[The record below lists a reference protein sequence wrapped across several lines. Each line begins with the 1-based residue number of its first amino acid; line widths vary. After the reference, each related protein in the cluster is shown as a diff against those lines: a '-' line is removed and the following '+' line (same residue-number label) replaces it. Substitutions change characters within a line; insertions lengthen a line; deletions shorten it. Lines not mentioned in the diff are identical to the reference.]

1 MKHITSLSLLTL
13 TAAASFAQSAAAPS
27 AYTVSGNVAVT
38 SNYVFR
44 GLSLSGGHSAVQG
57 GFDFSKTPVAGLTAG
72 VFASSV
78 KVGTEIDLFANYGF
92 KVGAVDLSIGYIN
105 YTYSDHS
112 ASNGYAANT
121 SEASL
126 AATYAG
132 VTVKASMGLNGAAD
146 YYEANYSYDLAAVA
160 KGLSLGLHYGRASIT
175 KNDDY
180 AIALSYPIAGLDTSV
195 SFSDIQSG
203 ASLTAFT
210 VKKSF

>member
-27 AYTVSGNVAVT
+27 AFTVSGNVALT
-38 SNYVFR
+38 SDYVFR
-44 GLSLSGGHSAVQG
+44 GLSLSDGESAIQG
-57 GFDFSKTPVAGLTAG
+57 GFDISKTAIAGLTAG

-78 KVGTEIDLFANYGF
+78 ETGTELDIYANYGF

-105 YTYSDHS
+105 YQYSNT
-112 ASNGYAANT
+112 APFANS
-121 SEASL
+121 SEVSL
-126 AATYAG
+126 AATYVG
-132 VTVKASMGLNGAAD
+132 VTVKASFGLDGAAD

-160 KGLSLGLHYGRASIT
+160 KGLSLGLHYGSDRTT

-195 SFSDIQSG
+195 SFSGIQNGDSI
-203 ASLTAFT
+203 TAFT